1 MSIYGV
7 ITISKKD
14 LKIKNLSKYRYR
26 ELKYLCLQYNELKEK
41 LRELSLESI
50 KAVQIT
56 GMPSAHNISNTTEDI
71 VIKKSEIER
80 KIKAIE
86 QSAIE
91 ADGGI
96 YQEILINITEGIAP
110 QYLNIRCSR
119 ELFYKK
125 RRLFFSILD
134 TKI

>member
-1 MSIYGV
+1 MV
-7 ITISKKD
+7 DISKKD

-26 ELKYLCLQYNELKEK
+26 ELKYLCLQYNELKDK

-56 GMPSAHNISNTTEDI
+56 GMPSAHNVSNLTQDI

-91 ADGGI
+91 ADSGI
-96 YQEILINITEGIAP
+96 YQSILKNVTEGIGFH
-110 QYLNIRCSR
+110 YLCASCCK
-119 ELFYKK
+119 EYFYNK

-134 TKI
+134 KKI

>member
-1 MSIYGV
+1 MV
-7 ITISKKD
+7 TISKKD

-41 LRELSLESI
+41 LKELSLESI

-71 VIKKSEIER
+71 AIKKIEIER

-91 ADGGI
+91 VDSNM
-96 YQEILINITEGIAP
+96 YRYILKAVTEGLPFEFLSIP
-110 QYLNIRCSR
+110 CGRRQ
-119 ELFYKK
+119 FYEK
-125 RRLFFSILD
+125 RKLFFSILD
-134 TKI
+134 EKI